1 MFMWVMKVTTSQKSL
16 HNPQMQVLY
25 FFLQCPYLY
34 ILHDSLKTEFY
45 YENNIPCYEP
55 LDNQGHL
62 LFTGKGNIHCHS
74 SLIYAYLFSF
84 HIYMIF
90 IDVHIYLICR
100 H

>member
-1 MFMWVMKVTTSQKSL
+1 MYIKNNLVSL
-16 HNPQMQVLY
+16 ITLY
-25 FFLQCPYLY
+25 DQFINLLKESTFFDV
-34 ILHDSLKTEFY
+34 HADFY
-45 YENNIPCYEP
+45 YENNISCYEP
-55 LDNQGHL
+55 LDNQGHPL
-62 LFTGKGNIHCHS
+62 YTGKGNIHCHS